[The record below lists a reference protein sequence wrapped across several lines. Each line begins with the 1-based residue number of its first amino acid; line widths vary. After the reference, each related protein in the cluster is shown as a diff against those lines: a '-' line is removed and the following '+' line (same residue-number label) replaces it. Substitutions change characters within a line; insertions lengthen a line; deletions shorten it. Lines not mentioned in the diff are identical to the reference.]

1 MATPL
6 PIRIV
11 ETFIDRVR
19 YPVFVIG
26 ISSYLPLMLLYM
38 LFGDVIPGP
47 QPSIWGNP
55 LEMLGLFL
63 LLAALPAYLLMCF
76 IVAVRSNR
84 VSYVALE
91 SLVDAEEKINFD
103 RYRYASYWPLAI
115 ALGIINAVASNITWS
130 TLIFDSGQDGFVA
143 SICLVFGQLVAWGC
157 IGLILFFNIQQGM
170 ALSRLGKLVRID
182 LFNLN
187 SFGRAGLNGF
197 LWVAGALALT
207 TLQALDGEFRLD
219 NYVDALTVGI
229 PAAIVLIFLPIWT
242 VHSRTRSAK
251 TVLIGE
257 IGEEIAQSSRS
268 FDNDSLLRLNAL
280 IQRRDQIL
288 SLRNWPMDLSIFHDS
303 FFSCSYRHWL
313 GRGVR

>member
-1 MATPL
+1 MQ
-6 PIRIV
+6 I
-11 ETFIDRVR
+11 
-19 YPVFVIG
+19 
-26 ISSYLPLMLLYM
+26 
-38 LFGDVIPGP
+38 
-47 QPSIWGNP
+47 
-55 LEMLGLFL
+55 
-63 LLAALPAYLLMCF
+63 
-76 IVAVRSNR
+76 
-84 VSYVALE
+84 
-91 SLVDAEEKINFD
+91 EKISFD

-257 IGEEIAQSSRS
+257 ISEEIAQSSRS

>member
-1 MATPL
+1 MQ
-6 PIRIV
+6 I
-11 ETFIDRVR
+11 
-19 YPVFVIG
+19 
-26 ISSYLPLMLLYM
+26 
-38 LFGDVIPGP
+38 
-47 QPSIWGNP
+47 
-55 LEMLGLFL
+55 
-63 LLAALPAYLLMCF
+63 
-76 IVAVRSNR
+76 
-84 VSYVALE
+84 
-91 SLVDAEEKINFD
+91 EKISFD

-115 ALGIINAVASNITWS
+115 APGIINAVASNITWS

-187 SFGRAGLNGF
+187 SLNGFGRAGLNGF